1 MECDPLNSSCVG
13 VGSGM
18 ESPQLDLFNIK
29 PNYSFEFEFEAN
41 FNKDQ
46 NRLWMNQNWHT
57 SVYWVGLYMLI
68 VFGGQAYMAGRPPY
82 TLRRP
87 LQVWNSLL
95 AVFSIVG
102 ACRTM
107 PELMHVLREF
117 GFFHSVCN
125 NSYIEYDRV
134 SGFWTWMFVLSKV
147 PELGDT
153 IFIILRKRELI
164 FLHWYHHITVL
175 MFSWYF
181 YQQHIAPARWY
192 VVMNYVVHSVMYTYF
207 TLCSFRV
214 RVPRVVSLFIT
225 TLQISQMGMGA
236 YVTALGL
243 RSGQSCA
250 ISEHTAWLAIYMYTS
265 YFVLFALF
273 FYGSYLKPKRK
284 GGMKVE

>member
-1 MECDPLNSSCVG
+1 
-13 VGSGM
+13 M
-18 ESPQLDLFNIK
+18 ESPALDLYNIK

-46 NRLWMNQNWHT
+46 NRRWMNQNWHT
-57 SVYWVGLYMLI
+57 SVYWVGLYMLLI
-68 VFGGQAYMAGRPPY
+68 FGGQAYMAGRPAF

-87 LQVWNSLL
+87 LQVWNALL

-102 ACRTM
+102 ACRTL

-192 VVMNYVVHSVMYTYF
+192 VVMNYVVHSIMYSYF
-207 TLCSFRV
+207 ALCSFRV
-214 RVPRVVSLFIT
+214 RLPRAISLVIT
-225 TLQISQMGMGA
+225 TLQIMQMMMGA

-273 FYGSYLKPKRK
+273 FYGSYLKPKRNIK
-284 GGMKVE
+284 AE